1 MSSSYEDLKVWQR
14 AMDFTATIY
23 RCTKSFP
30 KDERFG
36 LISQMRR
43 AAISIPSNVAE
54 GNGRSDPDFARF
66 LLQARGSA
74 WELETQLQLALRLGY
89 LSSEQCST
97 LRAELAEIGR
107 MLSTFVSTLKASA

>member
-1 MSSSYEDLKVWQR
+1 MPSSSYEDLKVWQR
-14 AMDFTATIY
+14 AIDFTVTIY

-43 AAISIPSNVAE
+43 AATSIPSNVAE
-54 GNGRSDPDFARF
+54 GKGRSDPDFARF

-97 LRAELAEIGR
+97 LRAAEIGR